1 MKESNIRRI
10 LIIAA
15 SLILAALVAG
25 TVHYYGLKTGNDKA
39 GTGGAEKSQTS
50 ETALTPDEKATPAG
64 ELPLATLVFASD
76 YQEEPGFPEPSET
89 LAGLLRAV
97 KEGGKDPDNVIFCG
111 DYSNDDQLYDYQLSP
126 DGAIQEIRGVIGTE
140 CPDIP
145 QEDLIFVQ
153 GNHDALTGAISGSG
167 LHEYDGYL
175 VYVLNTQYDFPW
187 KQGRDTAFRDR
198 VTAASEAMKACFDE
212 LIEKGE
218 TRPVF
223 IAGHV
228 PLHFTARTSSRHGTG
243 DNMYAGYIFDVVNE
257 AAKSLDI
264 IYMTGHE
271 HSKGWACYLGGAC
284 MFRAAG
290 ETLLIPEPGDRTDW
304 TDEFREETLN
314 FTYMN
319 AGFTGYYM
327 NCAAEEYSSDPDS
340 PYRAADETLTC
351 STAEIYADRIV
362 ITRYDGEGD
371 HVLGAAGEADPYKG
385 GIDEGLIGPEHYS
398 RETPGPV
405 TVSRSVRNGT

>member
-1 MKESNIRRI
+1 
-10 LIIAA
+10 
-15 SLILAALVAG
+15 
-25 TVHYYGLKTGNDKA
+25 
-39 GTGGAEKSQTS
+39 
-50 ETALTPDEKATPAG
+50 
-64 ELPLATLVFASD
+64 
-76 YQEEPGFPEPSET
+76 
-89 LAGLLRAV
+89 
-97 KEGGKDPDNVIFCG
+97 
-111 DYSNDDQLYDYQLSP
+111 
-126 DGAIQEIRGVIGTE
+126 
-140 CPDIP
+140 
-145 QEDLIFVQ
+145 
-153 GNHDALTGAISGSG
+153 
-167 LHEYDGYL
+167 
-175 VYVLNTQYDFPW
+175 
-187 KQGRDTAFRDR
+187 
-198 VTAASEAMKACFDE
+198 
-212 LIEKGE
+212 
-218 TRPVF
+218 
-223 IAGHV
+223 
-228 PLHFTARTSSRHGTG
+228 
-243 DNMYAGYIFDVVNE
+243 MYAGYIFDVVNE

-385 GIDEGLIGPEHYS
+385 GIDKGLIGPEHYS